1 MKKPVTATKDL
12 RFFEHPDAP
21 FLPDAHPRR
30 GMSAVAALGTWLVA
44 RGSWLVHVDRRRN
57 GSWTRRYEHGTLIT
71 ELRPIA
77 DDRTTGT
84 TVHFMPVR
92 SLMASS
98 ATARGSGL
106 RFARNRRRRRV
117 R

>member
-1 MKKPVTATKDL
+1 MKKQVTATKDL
-12 RFFEHPDAP
+12 RFFAHPDAP

-30 GMSAVAALGTWLVA
+30 GMSAVAALGTWLV
-44 RGSWLVHVDRRRN
+44 HVDRRRN
-57 GSWTRRYEHGTLIT
+57 GSWTRRYEHGTPMT
-71 ELRPIA
+71 ELRPIT

-84 TVHFMPVR
+84 TVHFMPDR

-98 ATARGSGL
+98 TTARDTGL
-106 RFARNRRRRRV
+106 RFARNRRRRV